1 MQNELFNM
9 VNMMNAWNQ
18 TTFKAATQLAQ
29 IQAKAFEKM
38 ARKQIELTDQ
48 MLDYGNKQVNLV
60 RNFKD
65 LNQYAGEQS
74 ELMQDYAGKYLGAA
88 SETLELMSQTR
99 DELNTW
105 FEKGVAEVTQNVVPV
120 TPKKAA

>member
-1 MQNELFNM
+1 MQNELSN
-9 VNMMNAWNQ
+9 VMNAWNQ

-38 ARKQIELTDQ
+38 ARKQIEFCSN
-48 MLDYGNKQVNLV
+48 MLDYGHKQVDLA

-65 LNQYAGEQS
+65 LNQHTAEQNA
-74 ELMQDYAGKYLGAA
+74 LVHDYAGRHLSAV
-88 SETLELMSQTR
+88 SETLDLLSKTR

-105 FEKGVAEVTQNVVPV
+105 FEQGVSEVTTQQVAAVA
-120 TPKKAA
+120 PKKAA